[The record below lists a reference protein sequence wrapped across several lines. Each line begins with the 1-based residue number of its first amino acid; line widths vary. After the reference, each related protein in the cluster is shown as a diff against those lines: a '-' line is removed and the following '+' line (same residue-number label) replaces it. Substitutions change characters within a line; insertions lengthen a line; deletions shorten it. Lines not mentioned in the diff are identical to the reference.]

1 MLSFILDDTSFILD
15 RIEYISEVENW
26 HDLDNLPFGLYGHCL
41 IKITN
46 ETLVLT
52 GGRRGDTM

>member
-1 MLSFILDDTSFILD
+1 MWQAPD
-15 RIEYISEVENW
+15 
-26 HDLDNLPFGLYGHCL
+26 HLPVAIIGHCI

-52 GGRRGDTM
+52 GGTSKTLGYLPAYVFRKAS